1 MAASRTVVNWDDVTE
16 KRLLEAILANSV
28 VSATDWA
35 AVAVHIGEQ
44 VTGHACK
51 LVPPTSSIPHSP
63 KQTNKKHTLH
73 HNQTS
78 LPPIQIAAMPT
89 GQPNGVRFSWD
100 EKYEFRLLLEIITV
114 QCNASGLAIDWGAVA
129 GGVKDGLTPKACML
143 VFPATPPPFSRLP
156 PFTLLNTQQPTLLS
170 PSTMPRPA
178 NGSQFKWDD
187 ATEKRLLLA
196 VLSNCIVPPNLDWAA
211 IASGVDSQVTASS
224 ARLAFPFTSFLSHSN
239 TNHHYHLHLRH
250 PQKWYT
256 TGTTPL
262 RSDWHSPCSRNSTR
276 PALTGSPSPLRW
288 AEA

>member
-44 VTGHACK
+44 VTGHAC
-51 LVPPTSSIPHSP
+51 
-63 KQTNKKHTLH
+63 N
-73 HNQTS
+73 
-78 LPPIQIAAMPT
+78 
-89 GQPNGVRFSWD
+89 WD

-224 ARLAFPFTSFLSHSN
+224 ASQKFAKIKKRDADIFT
-239 TNHHYHLHLRH
+239 TAA
-250 PQKWYT
+250 
-256 TGTTPL
+256 GTASANVSTPVKPKATPKRG
-262 RSDWHSPCSRNSTR
+262 RSKATPAAAAAATDDDDDEEEMATPAKKAKKSAKKERKESTDEDKV
-276 PALTGSPSPLRW
+276 L
-288 AEA
+288 